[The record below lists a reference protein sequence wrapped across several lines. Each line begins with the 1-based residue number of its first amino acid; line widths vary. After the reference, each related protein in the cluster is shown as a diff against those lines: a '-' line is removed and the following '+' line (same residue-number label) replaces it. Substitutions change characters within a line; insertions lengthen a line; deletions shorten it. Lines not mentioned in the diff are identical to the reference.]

1 MLGKNLI
8 LVYLNMSEKFLSY
21 VFDILCPRSN
31 YSSKI
36 FCRILILMSVMI
48 YSPINAFILGIL
60 NVNPS
65 TFVVPGIFLPITNLK
80 RNFIEFCIHKSWKI
94 LNHLKMVKM
103 CLKYIYGCLLMVLNK
118 PKVEF
123 NKLAKERVRGS
134 LWFVWDRPISL

>member
-1 MLGKNLI
+1 
-8 LVYLNMSEKFLSY
+8 
-21 VFDILCPRSN
+21 
-31 YSSKI
+31 
-36 FCRILILMSVMI
+36 MSVMI

-65 TFVVPGIFLPITNLK
+65 KFGVPGIFLPITNLK
-80 RNFIEFCIHKSWKI
+80 RNFIEFYIHKSWKI

-123 NKLAKERVRGS
+123 NKLAKERVCGG
-134 LWFVWDRPISL
+134 LWFVCGIGQFLFNGNKHNMIIYKTVNFMLCIVGKQKSFFFNLLKVPG

>member
-21 VFDILCPRSN
+21 VFDTLHPRSN
-31 YSSKI
+31 ITQVKS

-65 TFVVPGIFLPITNLK
+65 KFGV
-80 RNFIEFCIHKSWKI
+80 
-94 LNHLKMVKM
+94 
-103 CLKYIYGCLLMVLNK
+103 
-118 PKVEF
+118 
-123 NKLAKERVRGS
+123 
-134 LWFVWDRPISL
+134 